1 MLQGW
6 VVVIIALAYIGF
18 LFLVASYGDRRRELS
33 RGSTSRLLIYPLSLA
48 IYCTSWTFFGSV
60 GLASRGGVD
69 FFAIY
74 IGPMVMVGLAFPLLI
89 RIVRLAK
96 GQNITSI
103 ADLIAARYGKSQA
116 VAATVAL
123 IAIVGMVPYIALQLK
138 AVSSSVGTI
147 LAQAYPG
154 GAQPIVGD
162 SALFVALFM
171 AAFAVLF
178 GTRHT
183 DATEHQDGLM
193 LAIATE
199 SIVKLVAFL
208 TVGIFV
214 TFVMFH
220 GPLALFT
227 RALDQANTAAV
238 LTRVPPLTSFCA
250 MTVLS
255 LFAIVLL
262 PRQFHVAVVENHS
275 EAEIRRAAWLFPLY
289 LVLINLFVLPIA
301 MAGLLTFPAGKI
313 DSDMFVLALPIA
325 AHSELITLIAFVG
338 GLSAAT
344 AMVIVE
350 SVALAIMVSNDIVVP
365 LVLKRRATLAGPS
378 DSGAWLL
385 MTRRI
390 AIFVIL
396 LFAYIYYRSAGEAQ
410 LAAIGLL
417 SFAAIAQLAPAFFGG
432 LIWPRGTARGAIA
445 GMTAGILVWGYTLL
459 LPSISDAGIVSASIL
474 TDGPWGLGFLRPQAL
489 FGLELPP
496 LVHGV
501 LLSLAV
507 NIACYIGSSL
517 SRRPTSI
524 ERVQADVF
532 VPSTLAPILAPMAPS
547 FRLRRASVTV
557 EELIATVARYLGEER
572 TRESF
577 ASFAASRRISLEP
590 QAEADFQLLQY
601 GEYLLASAIGAA
613 SSRLVLSLLLRKR
626 TVSTKDALKLLDDAN
641 AAFHY
646 NREILQTALDH
657 VRQGIAVF
665 DKDLNLVCWNRQF
678 GEIFDLPHGLTRV
691 GIALHEI
698 LRYVAQH
705 GDYDEKN
712 FDAAIAERI
721 AKYTSEVEPFL
732 ERFAERGLVIEVRSN
747 HMPDGGLVTTFTDIT
762 PSVKAA
768 EALERANATLERR
781 VRERTKE
788 LTRLNTELERAK
800 AEADEANVSKTRFVA
815 AASHDILQPLNAARL
830 YVTSLIERQRQTDNE
845 AEDGDLVQNIDA
857 SLEAVEE
864 IFAALLDISR
874 LDTGAMKPEMTDFRV
889 DELLQRLDVEFAPLA
904 REKGLNL
911 RFMPCALTVRS
922 DRRLL
927 RRLLQ
932 NFVSNAIKYTPA
944 GSVLVGCRRR
954 GGKLRIDVYDTG
966 IGIPHAKRRAVFKEF
981 HRLDQGARVARGVG
995 LGLSIVER
1003 IARVLDSEVA
1013 LKSVVGRG
1021 SRFSVEV
1028 PRAAAAAATPAV
1040 HAMTRTGA
1048 GRLTG
1053 TVALCID
1060 NDRSILDGME
1070 KLLGGWGCRV
1080 LTAADLTEAL
1090 AAMDASGL
1098 EPDGLLVDYHLD
1110 GGNGIAAIAELRRR
1124 LGRQLGRDLPAILIT
1139 ADRSLHVREEAQ
1151 GRGRASPAQ
1160 AAQARVFART
1170 DHAVARAT
1178 GGGGVVVSNHS
1189 VTLRC
1194 ERSEPRRATAEALE
1208 QHPSRRAFGAHLR
1221 MTMTVADA
1229 ATARLRCGPRR

>member
-6 VVVIIALAYIGF
+6 VVVLIALAYIGF
-18 LFLVASYGDRRRELS
+18 LFLVASYGDRMRDLA
-33 RGSTSRLLIYPLSLA
+33 RGTTSRLLIYPLSLA

-60 GLASRGGVD
+60 GLASRGGFD
-69 FFAIY
+69 FLAIY
-74 IGPMVMVGLAFPLLI
+74 IGPMLMVGLAYPLII

-116 VAATVAL
+116 VAATVAF
-123 IAIVGMVPYIALQLK
+123 IAIIGMIPYIALQLK
-138 AVSSSVGTI
+138 AVASSVGTI
-147 LAQAYPG
+147 MAETSTSAAPPML
-154 GAQPIVGD
+154 GD

-193 LAIATE
+193 LAVATE

-208 TVGIFV
+208 AVGVFV
-214 TFVMFH
+214 TFVMFP
-220 GPLALFT
+220 GPFVLFH
-227 RALDQANTAAV
+227 RALEQPNTAAV
-238 LTRVPPLTSFCA
+238 LTDAPPLARFCA

-262 PRQFHVAVVENHS
+262 PRQFHVTVVENHS

-301 MAGLLTFPAGKI
+301 MAGLLTFPPGRM
-313 DSDMFVLALPIA
+313 DSDMFVLALPL
-325 AHSELITLIAFVG
+325 AHHSSFMTLIAFVG

-350 SVALAIMVSNDIVVP
+350 SVALAIMVSNDIVMP
-365 LVLKRRATLAGPS
+365 LVLKRRATLGVQPTDAG
-378 DSGAWLL
+378 AQLL
-385 MTRRI
+385 TTRRI

-396 LFAYIYYRSAGEAQ
+396 LLAYIYYRSAGEAQ

-417 SFAAIAQLAPAFFGG
+417 SMAAVAQFAPALFGG
-432 LIWPRGTARGAIA
+432 LIWRRGTARGAIA
-445 GMTAGILVWGYTLL
+445 GMSAGILVWGYTLL
-459 LPSISDAGIVSASIL
+459 LPSISDAGIVGAGIL
-474 TDGPWGLGFLRPQAL
+474 TEGPWGIGLLRPQAL
-489 FGLELPP
+489 FGFDLLP

-501 LLSLAV
+501 MFSLAA
-507 NIACYIGSSL
+507 NIACYIGFSL
-517 SRRPTSI
+517 GRRPSAI

-532 VPSTLAPILAPMAPS
+532 VPSTLTPILVPMAPG

-557 EELIATVARYLGEER
+557 EELITTVARYLGEER

-577 ASFAASRRISLEP
+577 ESFASSRRISLAP
-590 QAEADFQLLQY
+590 QAGADFELLQY

-626 TVSTKDALKLLDDAN
+626 TVSTKAALKLLDDAN
-641 AAFHY
+641 AAIHY

-665 DKDLNLVCWNRQF
+665 DKDLNLVCWNSQF
-678 GEIFDLPHGLTRV
+678 GEIFDLPHGLTRI
-691 GIALHEI
+691 GITLEEI
-698 LRYVAQH
+698 LRFIAQH
-705 GDYDEKN
+705 DRAEQKDI
-712 FDAAIAERI
+712 DATIAERI
-721 AKYTSEVEPFL
+721 AKYTDEVEPFL
-732 ERFAERGLVIEVRSN
+732 ERFTERGLVIEVRAN
-747 HMPDGGLVTTFTDIT
+747 RMPDGGLVTTFTDIT

-830 YVTSLIERQRQTDNE
+830 YVTSLSERQGSG
-845 AEDGDLVQNIDA
+845 ADGDLVQNIDA

-874 LDTGAMKPEMTDFRV
+874 LDTGAMKPELADFRI
-889 DELLQRLDVEFAPLA
+889 DELLQRLEVEFAPLA
-904 REKGLNL
+904 RAKGLDL
-911 RFMPCALTVRS
+911 VFMPCSLTVRS

-932 NFVSNAIKYTPA
+932 NLVSNAIKYTPA

-954 GGKLRIDVYDTG
+954 GARLRIEVYDTG
-966 IGIPHAKRRAVFKEF
+966 IGIPYSKRRSVFKEF
-981 HRLDQGARVARGVG
+981 HRLDQGARAARGVG

-1003 IARVLDSEVA
+1003 IARVLDCEVT
-1013 LKSVVGRG
+1013 LKSHVGRG

-1028 PRAAAAAATPAV
+1028 RCGRGVAAAADVHALPRAA
-1040 HAMTRTGA
+1040 G
-1048 GRLTG
+1048 GRLAG
-1053 TVALCID
+1053 TAVLCVD
-1060 NDRSILDGME
+1060 NERAILDGME
-1070 KLLGGWGCRV
+1070 RLLGGWGCRV
-1080 LTAADLTEAL
+1080 LTAAGLAEAL
-1090 AAMDASGL
+1090 AVLDASGL
-1098 EPDGLLVDYHLD
+1098 DPDGLLVDYHLD
-1110 GGNGIAAIAELRRR
+1110 GDNGIATIAELRRR
-1124 LGRQLGRDLPAILIT
+1124 LRRDVPAILIT
-1139 ADRSLHVREEAQ
+1139 ADRSAHVREEAQ
-1151 GRGRASPAQ
+1151 ASGVHLLNKPIKPASLRALITQ
-1160 AAQARVFART
+1160 WRVQRVAA
-1170 DHAVARAT
+1170 
-1178 GGGGVVVSNHS
+1178 
-1189 VTLRC
+1189 
-1194 ERSEPRRATAEALE
+1194 E
-1208 QHPSRRAFGAHLR
+1208 
-1221 MTMTVADA
+1221 
-1229 ATARLRCGPRR
+1229 